1 MLVRVRSSNLRSAL
15 MPWGLPMKGDIACPR
30 PSTNGLSV
38 VGACAVTVDEARCA
52 RLRGLST
59 NCCLVLPSAARTLR
73 EQICE
78 EVRPRIGRGVC
89 RSVFAWAQGRGNCG
103 AREAQRY
110 PGDHATMT

>member
-38 VGACAVTVDEARCA
+38 VGACAVTVDDEARCA

-59 NCCLVLPSAARTLR
+59 NCCLVLPSAARTLG

-78 EVRPRIGRGVC
+78 EVPLGSAGGVPISLC
-89 RSVFAWAQGRGNCG
+89 VG
-103 AREAQRY
+103 ARQRQL
-110 PGDHATMT
+110 